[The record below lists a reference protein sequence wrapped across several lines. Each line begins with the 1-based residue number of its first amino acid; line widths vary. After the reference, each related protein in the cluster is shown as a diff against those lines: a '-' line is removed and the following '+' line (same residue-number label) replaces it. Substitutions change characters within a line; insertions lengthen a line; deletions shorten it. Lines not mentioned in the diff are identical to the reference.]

1 MEYRDL
7 RVAMGVLTTMLIKGA
22 SAACQYLATCVL
34 TKCTVTAQT
43 LDT

>member
-7 RVAMGVLTTMLIKGA
+7 RVAMDVLTTMLIKGA
-22 SAACQYLATCVL
+22 SAAYQYLAAYVL